1 MDNQAQT
8 ETQVE
13 EAATL
18 QDVAAKSFGPADM
31 DAAQTYIGSVVE
43 ICGRENVDPVFN
55 FDTDK
60 ELPEG
65 YGLSVIPMSERVAG
79 SGNVVRGV
87 TIAAVPTVDSI
98 LNATGGLTWV
108 QKQIG
113 AILNRAVKAA
123 ATPNEDGA
131 ITSLP
136 LQVLDFITSTR
147 TSALSAFNAIA
158 PLYVKALKDKG
169 LKFINKGLLRQVLAS
184 AAFAEQQFPRVGQ
197 ENWEVVLKSM
207 VAHAA
212 KEGEDAGILA
222 HWLKTRDQIEVDT
235 AEIDL
240 SDIENMLASEE
251 AEAETQGES
260 NTAQA

>member
-1 MDNQAQT
+1 MSEETGTT
-8 ETQVE
+8 ET
-13 EAATL
+13 EAKMTL
-18 QDVAAKSFGPADM
+18 QDVAAKSFSPSDM
-31 DAAQTYIGSVVE
+31 DKAQEYIGQVVGV
-43 ICGRENVDPVFN
+43 CADENVDPVFN

-87 TIAAVPTVDSI
+87 TIAAVPMVSSI
-98 LNATGGLTWV
+98 LEADGGLAWI

-113 AILNRAVKAA
+113 SIINRAVKAA

-136 LQVLDFITSTR
+136 LQIVDFITSTR

-197 ENWEVVLKSM
+197 ENWEVVIKSM
-207 VAHAA
+207 IAHAA
-212 KEGEDAGILA
+212 KENEDAGILA

-251 AEAETQGES
+251 DKAEATEE
-260 NTAQA
+260 NTAAA